1 MRRLPPPPDGALE
14 WDGRAD
20 LRLPP
25 GCGVLHAVRPATAEL
40 PLRIVFAR
48 GGERLK
54 PAGARYTRTLRNL
67 FQEEAFP
74 PWIRE
79 RLPLVELEGELAAV
93 VAQELLAGVRGRAAA
108 TLEHAILEPFERRR
122 RVLLPSYQAWKE
134 TGAVLAAL
142 VASGSAR
149 WPNVCRSL
157 VNDVLLAMSCREA
170 GVVLVTLNTRD
181 FARIAEVRPFDF
193 VAPWPV
199 PMS

>member
-1 MRRLPPPPDGALE
+1 M
-14 WDGRAD
+14 
-20 LRLPP
+20 
-25 GCGVLHAVRPATAEL
+25 
-40 PLRIVFAR
+40 
-48 GGERLK
+48 
-54 PAGARYTRTLRNL
+54 AG
-67 FQEEAFP
+67 
-74 PWIRE
+74 RE
-79 RLPLVELEGELAAV
+79 RRYVLDTNVFIQAARDAAWSEQLVRFHAAFAPFEWLAAV

-149 WPNVCRSL
+149 WPNVSRSL